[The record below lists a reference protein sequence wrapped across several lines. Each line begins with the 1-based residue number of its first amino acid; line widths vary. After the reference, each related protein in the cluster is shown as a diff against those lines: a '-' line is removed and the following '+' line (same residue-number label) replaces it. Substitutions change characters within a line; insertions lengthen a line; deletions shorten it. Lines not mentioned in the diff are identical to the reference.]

1 VFLRQDAGGQCVCG
15 VTGQHRHHGLRQN
28 SAMVQLRRHLVHRRA
43 RHLAPCVN
51 GALVGMHAGKRRQQ
65 RRVDIEQP
73 AGIMLR
79 KAGRE
84 DAHEARQHHQLRR
97 MQVNPRHQCRVKG
110 LARRKVAVGQQVG
123 RKVQAFGQRQALSV
137 GAVADHG
144 GNPQAALF
152 LPGFFVGGPGNG
164 GHIGAATRNQDH
176 DIFHCSKIIPMRT
189 LTPIEARVLATLME
203 KARTVPDSYP
213 LSLNALLLGCNQK
226 TSRDPMMDVTEPQA
240 QAAIDAL
247 KALSLV
253 FQASSSR
260 VPRFEHN
267 FQRGFGVSE
276 PQAVLLGLLML
287 RGPQTPG
294 ELRTNSERWYKFSD
308 IASVEDALG
317 ELKARGEDSGVVT
330 VMQLPRAAGMREQRW
345 VHLLCGEDALP
356 DFSSAKAGNPAFA
369 SDAEPV
375 SLGQAERLQQRLETL
390 ETQVLQLQAQL
401 AHLQKEL
408 GVSQA

>member
-1 VFLRQDAGGQCVCG
+1 MFLRQDPVRQRACG
-15 VTGQHRHHGLRQN
+15 VARQHRHHGLRQN
-28 SAMVQLRRHLVHRRA
+28 RSVVELGRHLVHRGA
-43 RHLAPCVN
+43 RHLAPHVD
-51 GALVGMHAGKRRQQ
+51 GALVGIEAGKSRQQ
-65 RRVDIEQP
+65 RRVDVDQP
-73 AGIMLR
+73 ARIVLH

-84 DAHEARQHHQLRR
+84 DTHEARQHHQLRR
-97 MQVNPRHQCRVKG
+97 MQVNPRDQRPIKG
-110 LARRKVAVGQQVG
+110 LARRKIAVRQQVG
-123 RKVQAFGQRQALSV
+123 RKTQAFGQRQTLGV
-137 GAVADHG
+137 GPVADHG
-144 GNPQAALF
+144 GNPQAELF
-152 LPGFFVGGPGNG
+152 LPGFLVGGLGNG
-164 GHIGAATRNQDH
+164 GHVGAAARNQDH

-226 TSRDPMMDVTEPQA
+226 TSRDPMMDLTEPQA

-317 ELKARGEDSGVVT
+317 ELQARGEDSGVVT
-330 VMQLPRAAGMREQRW
+330 VVQLPRAAGMREQRW
-345 VHLLCGEDALP
+345 VHLLCGEGALP
-356 DFSSAKAGNPAFA
+356 AFQPASARDAAV
-369 SDAEPV
+369 DLQAEPV